1 MQTYDVLIVGGG
13 PAGSTLAYS
22 LLKSDL
28 LRSVQSSIARN
39 GAPLKIAILD
49 KQSFPRQKICA
60 GWVTPEVMRVLN
72 IDLVDYENKGSEKGR
87 VLQKISGFKVGQL
100 GQKLVE
106 SHFPGEPISYG
117 IRRIEFDDYLL
128 QRCGAE
134 LLLEQPFKKM
144 EKTTDGWLVNDT
156 YRAKLVIGAGGHYC
170 PVARAISAKG
180 VSELAVVAQEAEFEM
195 SAQQKKHCTIKEE
208 VPELFFTPDLMGY
221 GWVFRKGDYLNIG
234 LGREDKSK
242 LSGHVKAFCDYL
254 TVQGKIPVD
263 IIEKYN
269 GHAYLLYNHSQRDMV
284 TDNVL
289 LIGDSAGLAYPQS
302 GEGIR
307 PAVESAMLAA
317 DVIRACDGDY
327 SKNCLQQYNDQMEQR
342 FGKRIP
348 APDFMECLPM
358 SLKKLFA
365 RQLMKT
371 QWFTKKIVTEKWFLQ
386 TQQSKLPAI
395 QISAAQSPTNN
406 KK

>member
-22 LLKSDL
+22 LKS
-28 LRSVQSSIARN
+28 S
-39 GAPLKIAILD
+39 GLKIGVLD

-72 IDLVDYENKGSEKGR
+72 IDLEDYANGR
-87 VLQKISGFKVGQL
+87 VLQKISGFNIGML
-100 GQKLVE
+100 GQKQVG
-106 SHFPGEPISYG
+106 SSYPGAPVSYG

-128 QRCGAE
+128 QRCGAD
-134 LLLEQPFKKM
+134 LILQHAFNKM
-144 EKTTDGWLVNDT
+144 EKNDDGWLVNGE
-156 YRAKLVIGAGGHYC
+156 YQAELVIGAGGHYC
-170 PVARAISAKG
+170 PVARAIDSKG

-195 SAQQKKHCTIKEE
+195 SAEQKQACTIKEE

-242 LSGHVKAFCDYL
+242 LSSHVKDFCARL
-254 TVQGKIPVD
+254 AAQGKIPED
-263 IIEKYN
+263 ITAKYN
-269 GHAYLLYNHSQRDMV
+269 GHAYLLYNHAVREMV
-284 TDNVL
+284 ADNVL
-289 LIGDSAGLAYPQS
+289 LIGDSAGLAYPKS

-317 DVIRACDGDY
+317 EVIRECDGDY
-327 SKNCLQQYNDQMEQR
+327 SKAKLQSYNHAIEQR
-342 FGKRIP
+342 FGKRLP
-348 APDFMECLPM
+348 GPDMMERLPEFV
-358 SLKKLFA
+358 KKFFA

-371 QWFTKKIVTEKWFLQ
+371 HWFTKNVVTDKWFLQ
-386 TQQSKLPAI
+386 SHQTQLPAI
-395 QISAAQSPTNN
+395 EE
-406 KK
+406 